1 MPAKRETDLNLQE
14 RKCHENQEKKWRAV
28 KRRYDDKKESVK
40 QYIKEKYV
48 EKWTSN
54 ITYKKAKS

>member
-1 MPAKRETDLNLQE
+1 MPAKRETALNLQE
-14 RKCHENQEKKWRAV
+14 RKCHENPEKKCRAV

-48 EKWTSN
+48 EN
-54 ITYKKAKS
+54 

>member
-1 MPAKRETDLNLQE
+1 M
-14 RKCHENQEKKWRAV
+14 

-48 EKWTSN
+48 KNGTSDN
-54 ITYKKAKS
+54 VYKKQSVRKILKCES